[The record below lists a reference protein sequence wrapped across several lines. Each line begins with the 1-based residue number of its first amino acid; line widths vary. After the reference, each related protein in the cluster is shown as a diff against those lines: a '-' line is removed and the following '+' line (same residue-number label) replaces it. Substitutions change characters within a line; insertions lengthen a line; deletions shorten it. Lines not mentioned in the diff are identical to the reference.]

1 MHGPAIGWCRLRRA
15 RRVGK
20 LIVELSRHRG
30 IRTINVVRRRA
41 AVSEIYERGGTEVI
55 CTEDEDLAA
64 RVTDV
69 VGVDGVR
76 KALDCVAGQLGADV
90 FRALA
95 SEGELI
101 VYGAMSTHRHVDA
114 SALTIPLFARSVI
127 CSARR
132 MAPIERFA
140 DAVTLAEAPGH
151 GAKPL
156 FVFH

>member
-20 LIVELSRHRG
+20 LIVQLSRHRG

-76 KALDCVAGQLGADV
+76 KPSTVSPVNLGLT
-90 FRALA
+90 FSERWHRRAN
-95 SEGELI
+95 S
-101 VYGAMSTHRHVDA
+101 SCT
-114 SALTIPLFARSVI
+114 ARCPRTATSM
-127 CSARR
+127 RQR
-132 MAPIERFA
+132 
-140 DAVTLAEAPGH
+140 
-151 GAKPL
+151 
-156 FVFH
+156 